1 MSQSLHSTRAARN
14 RLWRSLGRRAARW
27 ALALAE
33 LTAANVFLLV
43 GILLSDPLIKLAQSI
58 NQTPAEQAAALRGA
72 LLPAWFGVS
81 ASLENTNQTALL
93 QGIWI
98 IIGAT
103 VVSVLASQ
111 VLFYLSY
118 AQIAGLG
125 QQMAVDLRAD
135 YYAHLMRQG
144 PGFYR
149 RRASGELLT
158 IGLSDIEAIGAF
170 FSQDV
175 PLLLNVSL
183 QLVMTAG
190 LMFWRQP
197 TLALGSVIFAVL
209 LYVVSTY
216 VLVPRIG
223 RCNEQYGRQYAAA
236 GARLNENLTG
246 VRDIQIFRQEARTIR
261 EWRERLQTLAATL
274 TRAIRLNF
282 LNSTLAFAT
291 SIFGV
296 TFIYGLGA
304 HGILRGVLDAALL
317 IAFARLFDQFIN
329 AVRNAGPLQVKLQS
343 MLIAAARVF
352 DVMSTP
358 PDIQERPGAIDP
370 GPLTGHI
377 RFENVTFTYRPDDP
391 LAWRVRDVN
400 LEILPGETVAFVGG
414 SGTGKTTLLNL
425 VVRFY
430 DVTEGRVTIDGYDVR
445 DLRLDAL
452 RRNFG
457 LVAQNVILFQGTL
470 ADNIR
475 FGRPEAGMDAVRAAA
490 EVGYVTE
497 FVDKLDRG
505 WDTALGEFGQG
516 LSGGQKQRVSIARAA
531 LLDPP
536 ILLLDEATSA
546 LDLQSETVVIKA
558 LDRLSQGRT
567 TLIISHRMNTIVNAD
582 KIVVLGTDEN
592 GHGVVR
598 AVGRHD
604 QLLETSPDYFE
615 LWGKYRR
622 KAILLPIGPLYDTTA
637 ALPTVIGLARA
648 YDAPVHLLDFGP
660 LDTGKAEDRRFGVTV
675 VRGAH
680 SDPRV
685 INLLHA
691 KRVSDILEALRA
703 EGIEADT
710 LSPARRDITWVEAT
724 IEAIRQT
731 QSTHLVAVD
740 NVMIP
745 MDKLRENIRQIE
757 RKAAVEYILV
767 NPFVGMG

>member
-1 MSQSLHSTRAARN
+1 MSQPTDSTRAAWN
-14 RLWRSLGRRAARW
+14 HLWHYLGRHAARW

-33 LTAANVFLLV
+33 LTLANIFLLI

-58 NQTPAEQAAALRGA
+58 NQPPAAQAAALRGA
-72 LLPAWFGVS
+72 LVPGWLGVTAS
-81 ASLENTNQTALL
+81 AESINQAVLL

-125 QQMAVDLRAD
+125 QQMAVDIRAD
-135 YYAHLMRQG
+135 YYAHVVRQG

-149 RRASGELLT
+149 RRAVGELLT
-158 IGLSDIEAIGAF
+158 IGLSDVEAVGTF

-197 TLALGSVIFAVL
+197 TLALGSVVFAVV

-223 RCNEQYGRQYAAA
+223 RRNKQYGQQYAAA
-236 GARLNENLTG
+236 SAQLNENLVG
-246 VRDIQIFRQEARTIR
+246 ARDIQIFRQEARTIR
-261 EWRERLQTLAATL
+261 EWRARLQDMAATL
-274 TRAIRLNF
+274 TRAVQLNF

-304 HGILRGVLDAALL
+304 HGILSGVLDAALL

-329 AVRNAGPLQVKLQS
+329 AIRNAGPLQLKLQAT
-343 MLIAAARVF
+343 LIAAGRVF

-370 GPLTGHI
+370 GLLTGHI
-377 RFENVTFTYRPDDP
+377 RFENVTFAYQPDDP

-400 LEILPGETVAFVGG
+400 LEILPGEKVAFVGG

-425 VVRFY
+425 VARFY

-445 DLRLDAL
+445 DLKLDAL

-475 FGRPEAGMDAVRAAA
+475 FARPDAGMDAVQAAA

-505 WDTALGEFGQG
+505 WDTMLGEFGQG

-531 LLDPP
+531 LLDPT
-536 ILLLDEATSA
+536 ILLLDEPTSA
-546 LDLQSETVVIKA
+546 LDPQTENVVIEA
-558 LDRLSQGRT
+558 LDRLSRGRT
-567 TLIISHRMNTIVNAD
+567 TLIVSHRLNTIVNAD

-598 AVGRHD
+598 AVGQHD
-604 QLLETSPDYFE
+604 QLLEASPEYVQ

-622 KAILLPIGPLYDTTA
+622 KAILMPIGPLYDTTA
-637 ALPTVIGLARA
+637 ALPTVIGLAHA
-648 YDAPVHLLDFGP
+648 HDAPVHLLDFGP
-660 LDTGKAEDRRFGVTV
+660 LDTDKAEDRRFGVTV

-691 KRVSDILEALRA
+691 KRVNDILKALHA
-703 EGIEADT
+703 EGIPADT
-710 LSPARRDITWVEAT
+710 LSPTRRDVSWVEAT
-724 IEAIRQT
+724 IEALKQT
-731 QSTHLVAVD
+731 QSTHIIAVD
-740 NVMIP
+740 NVMVP
-745 MDKLRENIRQIE
+745 MDKLREGIRQIE

-767 NPFVGMG
+767 NPIAEVG